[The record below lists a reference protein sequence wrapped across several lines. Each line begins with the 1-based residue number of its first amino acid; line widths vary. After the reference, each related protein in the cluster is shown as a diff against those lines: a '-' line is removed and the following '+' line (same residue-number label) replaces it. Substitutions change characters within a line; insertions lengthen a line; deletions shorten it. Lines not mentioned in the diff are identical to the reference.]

1 MKPARFA
8 RADLR
13 HFTTIQTRWADNDVF
28 GHVNNVVYYAWF
40 DSAVNGWLIERG
52 LLAPATSSI
61 IGLVVETGCT
71 YAESV
76 AFPEPVSIGI
86 AIERLGSSSVRY
98 RIGVFREH
106 GDQAAGGLAIAQG
119 HFTHV
124 YVDRASQRPVPI
136 PGPIRAAMADLLV

>member
-1 MKPARFA
+1 MKPARLT

-13 HFTTIQTRWADNDVF
+13 HFTMIQTRWQDNDVF

-40 DSAVNGWLIERG
+40 DTAVNGWLIERG
-52 LLAPATSSI
+52 LLDPAGSSI
-61 IGLVVETGCT
+61 IGLVVETGCS

-106 GDQAAGGLAIAQG
+106 VDLAIAQG

-136 PGPIRAAMADLLV
+136 PDAIRVAMAGLLA

>member
-1 MKPARFA
+1 VKPVRLT

-13 HFTTIQTRWADNDVF
+13 HFTTIQTRWQDNDVF

-40 DSAVNGWLIERG
+40 DTAVNGWLIDRG
-52 LLAPATSSI
+52 LLDSAASSI
-61 IGLVVETGCT
+61 IGLVVETGCS
-71 YAESV
+71 YAESI

-86 AIERLGSSSVRY
+86 AIDRLGSSSVRY

-106 GDQAAGGLAIAQG
+106 GDLAIAQG

-136 PGPIRAAMADLLV
+136 PDAIRAAMARLLA

>member
-1 MKPARFA
+1 MVKPVRLT

-13 HFTTIQTRWADNDVF
+13 HFTTIQTRWQDNDVF

-40 DSAVNGWLIERG
+40 DTAVNGWLIDRG
-52 LLAPATSSI
+52 LLDPAASSI
-61 IGLVVETGCT
+61 IGLVVETGCS
-71 YAESV
+71 YAESI

-86 AIERLGSSSVRY
+86 AIDRLGSSSVRY

-106 GDQAAGGLAIAQG
+106 GDLAIAQG

-136 PGPIRAAMADLLV
+136 PDAIRAAMARLLA

>member
-1 MKPARFA
+1 MKPVRLT

-13 HFTTIQTRWADNDVF
+13 HFTTIQTRWQDNDVF
-28 GHVNNVVYYAWF
+28 GHVNNVVYYSWF
-40 DSAVNGWLIERG
+40 DTAVNGWLIDRG
-52 LLAPATSSI
+52 LLDPAASSI
-61 IGLVVETGCT
+61 IGLVVETGCS

-86 AIERLGSSSVRY
+86 AIDRLGSSSVRY

-106 GDQAAGGLAIAQG
+106 GDLAIAQG

-136 PGPIRAAMADLLV
+136 PDAIRTTMARLLA